1 MCLTAYFYF
10 DCVIFVNSNSLC
22 HSLAAHKKIIFFF
35 FFLVITGK
43 KKKKE
48 EAMPKSL
55 NRFKIVKKTKA
66 RMFRRHQ
73 SDRVIELKPNWR
85 KPRGIDSRVRRQF
98 RGTIALPSI
107 GYGSNRK
114 TRFLLPNKFYKFVV
128 RNVKDLDMLL
138 MHNQRYCAEIAKTVG
153 AKKRVEILKRAAHLD
168 IKVTNGK
175 AKLVSKEN

>member
-1 MCLTAYFYF
+1 
-10 DCVIFVNSNSLC
+10 
-22 HSLAAHKKIIFFF
+22 
-35 FFLVITGK
+35 
-43 KKKKE
+43 
-48 EAMPKSL
+48 MPKSL
-55 NRFKIVKKTKA
+55 NKYKIVKKTSA

-128 RNVKDLDMLL
+128 HNVKDLDMLL
-138 MHNQRYCAEIAKTVG
+138 MHNQRYCAEIAKNVG
-153 AKKRVEILKRAAHLD
+153 AQKRVEILKRAAQLD

-175 AKLVSKEN
+175 AKLISKEN